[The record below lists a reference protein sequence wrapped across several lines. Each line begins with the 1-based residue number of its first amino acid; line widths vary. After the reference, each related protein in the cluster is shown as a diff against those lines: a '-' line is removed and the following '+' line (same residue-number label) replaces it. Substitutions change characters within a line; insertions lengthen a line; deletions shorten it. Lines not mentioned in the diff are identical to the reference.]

1 MSRSRNVAVTHPRF
15 PLATLPSPLERARR
29 LEASLSAGG
38 IPAVPRIYLKR
49 DDLLSLG
56 MGGNKIRN
64 LEFSVG
70 AALAAGATDVVTA
83 GRQQSNHCR
92 LTAAA
97 CARAGLRAH
106 LVLTGAPPPVRTG
119 NLLLDDLLG
128 ATMYFTGSDD
138 RDRRA
143 ELVQHVADGIVKDG
157 GSPYVIPVGGSDAV
171 GAAGHALAAAEILQQ
186 CDTLGETPSAIVLAT
201 ATGGTQAGLL
211 AGLRSMDAAVPVL
224 GFAVAKSADALHQIV
239 FRLAADVARHLR
251 AGTIDPA
258 AVHVDG
264 TMLGEGYATPTAAAT
279 AAIEA
284 LARAEGVFAD
294 PVYTGKALAGLLAL
308 VRAGRFRDDE
318 TVVFLHTGGAPALFA
333 DLTPA

>member
-1 MSRSRNVAVTHPRF
+1 MSRSRNVVVTHPRF
-15 PLATLPSPLERARR
+15 PLATLPSPLERTRR
-29 LEASLSAGG
+29 LEASLSDEGT
-38 IPAVPRIYLKR
+38 PAVPRIYLKR

-64 LEFSVG
+64 LEFSLG
-70 AALAAGATDVVTA
+70 AALAAGATDIVTA

-106 LVLTGAPPPVRTG
+106 LVLTGAPPLIRSG

-128 ATMYFTGSDD
+128 ATMYFTGDDD

-143 ELVQHVADGIVKDG
+143 ELVQRVAGSIARDGR
-157 GSPYVIPVGGSDAV
+157 SPYVIPVGGSDAV
-171 GAAGHALAAAEILQQ
+171 GAAGHALAAAEILGQ
-186 CDTLGETPSAIVLAT
+186 CDILGETPSAIVLAT
-201 ATGGTQAGLL
+201 ATGGTHAGLL
-211 AGLRSMDAAVPVL
+211 AGLRAMDATVPVL
-224 GFAVAKSADALHQIV
+224 GFAVAKLADELRVIV
-239 FRLAADVARHLR
+239 FRLASEVAGQVKADA
-251 AGTIDPA
+251 IDPA
-258 AVHVDG
+258 VVHVDG
-264 TMLGEGYATPTAAAT
+264 SMLGDGYGMPTADAT

-284 LARAEGVFAD
+284 LARTEGVFAD

-308 VRAGRFRDDE
+308 VRAGRFRNDQA
-318 TVVFLHTGGAPALFA
+318 VIFLHTGGAPALFA